1 MLYTISYFLLLE
13 PQTSTPLKR
22 SYDKTLSNVE
32 SPVQSHEPFQP
43 TFEHDEDSGSMQ
55 VNEDKN
61 SDDNASFQDRY
72 KAIKQ
77 SFCFNL
83 YQCLPIKF
91 CLSVYL

>member
-22 SYDKTLSNVE
+22 SYDKTLSHVE

-43 TFEHDEDSGSMQ
+43 TFEHDEDSSCMQ

-61 SDDNASFQDRY
+61 SGNASFQDRY

-77 SFCFNL
+77 SVCFNL
-83 YQCLPIKF
+83 YHCLPITF

>member
-1 MLYTISYFLLLE
+1 MTTGVSVVYYFIFPALE

-22 SYDKTLSNVE
+22 SYDKTLSHVE

-43 TFEHDEDSGSMQ
+43 TFEHDEDSSSIQ

-61 SDDNASFQDRY
+61 SDDINALFQDRY

-77 SFCFNL
+77 S
-83 YQCLPIKF
+83 
-91 CLSVYL
+91 V

>member
-43 TFEHDEDSGSMQ
+43 TFEHDEDSGSM
-55 VNEDKN
+55 NEDKN

-77 SFCFNL
+77 SLCFNL